1 MSRATEQ
8 LVEFFSKKYPDHYLE
23 VTGHNGMQTLHVKG
37 AGVLE
42 VLRTL
47 KTDPRYAFNFLS
59 DVTAID
65 HLLKGGHTRYSVVYH
80 LLNQH
85 DAKRIVLHAWVD
97 EEEPELPSAYALW
110 RTCDWQEREVF
121 DLFGIKFT
129 DHPDLRR
136 ILNPDNFDGHP
147 LRKDYPLEGRGER
160 ADFRRVSRTIGSK
173 WETEKHFE

>member
-8 LVEFFSKKYPDHYLE
+8 LSEFFGKKYIDHFIE
-23 VTGHNGMQTLHVKG
+23 VTEHNGMQALHIKG
-37 AGVLE
+37 AGVLD

-65 HLLKGGHTRYSVVYH
+65 HLLKGGPARYSVVYH

-97 EEEPELPSAYALW
+97 EEAPELPSAWSLW

-121 DLFGIKFT
+121 DLFGIKFSG
-129 DHPDLRR
+129 HPDLRR
-136 ILNPDNFDGHP
+136 ILNPDDFKDHP

-160 ADFRRVSRTIGSK
+160 EDFPRIKRTIGSK
-173 WETEKHFE
+173 WATEKNFE